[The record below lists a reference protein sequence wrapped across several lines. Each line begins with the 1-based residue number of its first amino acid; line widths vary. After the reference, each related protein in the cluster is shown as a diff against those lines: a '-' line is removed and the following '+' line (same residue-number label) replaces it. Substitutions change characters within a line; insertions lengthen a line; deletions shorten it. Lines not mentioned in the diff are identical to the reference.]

1 MTGRIATRYTCS
13 ACQRE
18 HNKWAGQCVACGQW
32 NTLVEHI
39 SRISKRAGTPQG
51 SKSPQ
56 FLCEIEPQQGVRQGT
71 GLGEL
76 DRVLGGGI
84 VPGSV
89 ILLGGEPG
97 IGKSTLALQAV
108 ALLAK
113 QVPTL
118 YVSGEESL
126 EQIALRSQR
135 LGLNDAHIQALSTNH
150 LETALG
156 AAKRVG
162 ARFLVIDSIQTLNS
176 GAVESAPGSVTQV
189 RECAER
195 LVEMAKGQGITVLL
209 IGHVTKEGALAGPKA
224 LEHLVD
230 TVLYFEGDAAS
241 RYRLVRAFKNRFGA
255 VNEIGVFAMTPG
267 GLKPV
272 ANPSAMFLSG
282 SEAETA
288 GSAVLVSLEGTRP
301 FLVEVQALVDQST
314 LGNPRRLCVGFDSNR
329 LGMVLAILHRH
340 AGLAL
345 MDQDVFVN
353 VAGGIRIA
361 ETAADLAVSAAV
373 ISSFNNQPLSRNTAF
388 FGELGLSGEVRP
400 VTRGEDRVREAAK
413 LGFSRVVLPD
423 GNRIK
428 EIPENLEVIEINMA
442 AELNRYLLQG

>member
-1 MTGRIATRYTCS
+1 MT
-13 ACQRE
+13 Q
-18 HNKWAGQCVACGQW
+18 
-32 NTLVEHI
+32 
-39 SRISKRAGTPQG
+39 
-51 SKSPQ
+51 
-56 FLCEIEPQQGVRQGT
+56 
-71 GLGEL
+71 
-76 DRVLGGGI
+76 
-84 VPGSV
+84 
-89 ILLGGEPG
+89 
-97 IGKSTLALQAV
+97 
-108 ALLAK
+108 
-113 QVPTL
+113 
-118 YVSGEESL
+118 
-126 EQIALRSQR
+126 
-135 LGLNDAHIQALSTNH
+135 
-150 LETALG
+150 
-156 AAKRVG
+156 
-162 ARFLVIDSIQTLNS
+162 
-176 GAVESAPGSVTQV
+176 
-189 RECAER
+189 
-195 LVEMAKGQGITVLL
+195 
-209 IGHVTKEGALAGPKA
+209 
-224 LEHLVD
+224 
-230 TVLYFEGDAAS
+230 
-241 RYRLVRAFKNRFGA
+241 
-255 VNEIGVFAMTPG
+255 G

-361 ETAADLAVSAAV
+361 ETAADLAVGAAV